1 MHAMNTG
8 FEGTEIAETPRTL
21 ETFRSQGMDNAP
33 KPNLEEARLCTP
45 RRQPPERH
53 RRREH
58 RPRFP
63 PAAVLRSDLDSAPR
77 GGCSVFRSS
86 PEGGSHSRYR
96 HRRRN
101 YWRVA
106 SRASPPDSVS
116 LPLVCD
122 HPLVRG
128 RGNLRTQ
135 RRPPQQLVLPG
146 CIDYCE
152 RGLAVGQIERHRTG
166 GGNSG

>member
-21 ETFRSQGMDNAP
+21 ETFRSQGMDDAH

-45 RRQPPERH
+45 RGQLPERH

-63 PAAVLRSDLDSAPR
+63 PAAVLRSDLDPAPS

-86 PEGGSHSRYR
+86 PGGGSHSRYQIG
-96 HRRRN
+96 
-101 YWRVA
+101 
-106 SRASPPDSVS
+106 RAHV
-116 LPLVCD
+116 
-122 HPLVRG
+122 
-128 RGNLRTQ
+128 
-135 RRPPQQLVLPG
+135 
-146 CIDYCE
+146 
-152 RGLAVGQIERHRTG
+152 
-166 GGNSG
+166 